1 MMLSSLAIAHPRK
14 VIAFWVGFLL
24 LGGVLALGLN
34 GEVKAGGFNDP
45 RGEAFVGQQVKE
57 RAFDDPPNTAQ
68 IVLSAATPITER
80 TLDEVRQAASSI
92 DGVTGT
98 VDSRTAPVLTTPDGT
113 TQVVDVAFSVDN
125 TTTQNRIETLR
136 AAVADSLTDDRVTSS
151 VTGAPALDY
160 DLNAQSKKDA
170 LHAEMIAFP
179 LLIIILLV
187 VFQSVGPVLVALAV
201 AAVSLAGVQGI
212 GYLLARV
219 TDISNLYVTGASLIG
234 LAVSVDYSIFILK
247 RFREGLDAGQ
257 DAHTAALSAD
267 ATAGRAVRFGG
278 IAVIAALAALFIS
291 RNMVFST
298 IALSGIVVTVIALAA
313 TATLLPAV
321 LSLTGSKL
329 FFGNF
334 RIPGRRRRAGGDRLG
349 LALRHPRWT
358 ATIVAAA
365 LALLA
370 LPMSTI
376 ELQVPVASADVLPE
390 SADSRRALDQL
401 DGKIDARQLF
411 PVEVVIATPS
421 TDGIGSAYAASTQIV
436 DAARTSGRV
445 TSVIALTD
453 LDTDLSTLDDQMST
467 DGQIL
472 AADGTGRPL
481 ARTVDGTT
489 FTRVI
494 VYSTEPPD
502 STRTHDLVDTLRAA
516 TDDLA
521 VTTYVTG
528 ATAQGADF
536 DLLVAT
542 SIPWIVGAVLVISV
556 LLLGWTFRSRWL
568 PLIAVALNA
577 LVVSAALGILTLL
590 WRWWHSESINSVTP
604 VLMFAI
610 IFGLSMDYM
619 VVMVSRMQ
627 EEYAHH
633 PEHLT
638 AISRGS
644 AKTARLVLSAA
655 IIMIGVFL
663 SFLVAEVDI
672 VQQLG
677 IGLAIAV
684 ALDALIVRPFLMPAT
699 MAALGPRIW
708 GHTAPRHENTHQ
720 DRSPSSDDHVSV
732 GI

>member
-80 TLDEVRQAASSI
+80 TLDAVRQAASSV

-234 LAVSVDYSIFILK
+234 LAVAVDYSIFILK

-313 TATLLPAV
+313 IATLLPAV

-334 RIPGRRRRAGGDRLG
+334 RIPGRRRRVGGDRLG

-445 TSVIALTD
+445 TSVIALTG
-453 LDTDLSTLDDQMST
+453 LDTDLSTLDNQMST

-472 AADGTGRPL
+472 DGTGRPL

-502 STRTHDLVDTLRAA
+502 STSTHDLVDTLRAA

-633 PEHLT
+633 PQHLT

-720 DRSPSSDDHVSV
+720 DRSPRSDDHVSV